1 MDYRKLDARLSEA
14 LAENDEDVRYEV
26 FVEVAQDLAPDEAAR
41 LKELGVYRQGDL
53 DTVVTAHLGR
63 KDLDA
68 VSELPGVRQVRLGR
82 RLRQV

>member
-14 LAENDEDVRYEV
+14 LAENDLDARYEV
-26 FVEVAQDLAPDEAAR
+26 FVEVAQDLAPDEVTR
-41 LKELGVYRQGDL
+41 LKELGVHRQGDL

>member
-14 LAENDEDVRYEV
+14 LAENDEDVRFEV
-26 FVEVAQDLAPDEAAR
+26 FVEIARDLTPDEVTR
-41 LKELGVYRQGDL
+41 LEKLGVCRQDDR

-63 KDLDA
+63 KDLNDL
-68 VSELPGVRQVRLGR
+68 SELPGVRQVRLGR

>member
-14 LAENDEDVRYEV
+14 LAENDEDARYEV

-41 LKELGVYRQGDL
+41 LKELGVYRKGDL

>member
-14 LAENDEDVRYEV
+14 LAENDEGAQYEV
-26 FVEVAQDLAPDEAAR
+26 FVEIARDLTPDEVTR
-41 LKELGVYRQGDL
+41 LEELGVCRRNDR

-63 KDLDA
+63 KDLND

>member
-14 LAENDEDVRYEV
+14 LAENDVDAQYEV
-26 FVEVAQDLAPDEAAR
+26 FVEVARDLPPDEVTR
-41 LKELGVYRQGDL
+41 LTELGVCRQGDH
-53 DTVVTAHLGR
+53 DTVITAHLGR
-63 KDLDA
+63 KDLND